1 MTMTKRQQNLY
12 KNLEKQVEKA
22 FKTNKRQS
30 KSGNERYKNSCKEF
44 AKHLSKN
51 YSSQNFR
58 NIRDK
63 HIHSF
68 VKERKDN
75 QIDAKTIRND
85 LSAIRKLHSMIDAK
99 HELPKNSELDLPEIE
114 HKENLIDRTWTDEE
128 YKNALD
134 LAKNMQRN
142 DVVNALKLAK
152 NFGVRINE
160 TTALTSKQLE
170 HALRDNFLHLENTKN
185 GVPRDVPL
193 ENEQQ
198 REALKEVLENS
209 QKGRIFIKH
218 DVSHAKAKAKISD
231 WLYNNRHKFEDKNID
246 HNNLREKSNLTF
258 HGLRHKYAR
267 DNFNKNIAEGMTEK
281 QAKFDVS
288 HKLGHGRDA
297 VTNKYL

>member
-12 KNLEKQVEKA
+12 KNLERQIDKT
-22 FKTNKRQS
+22 FKTNKRQA
-30 KSGNERYKNSCKEF
+30 KTGNERYKNSCKEF
-44 AKHLSKN
+44 AKHLAKK
-51 YSSQNFR
+51 YASQNFR

-63 HIHSF
+63 HIQSF

-99 HELPKNSELDLPEIE
+99 HELPKNTELDLPAVEN
-114 HKENLIDRTWTDEE
+114 KENLIDRSWTEEE
-128 YKNALD
+128 YKNALN
-134 LAKNMQRN
+134 LAENMNRN

-160 TTALTSKQLE
+160 ATALTSKQLE
-170 HALRDNFLHLENTKN
+170 HALRDNYLHLENTKN
-185 GVPRDVPL
+185 GVPRDVPI
-193 ENEQQ
+193 ENEEQ
-198 REALKEVLENS
+198 RESLKEVLKNS
-209 QKGRIFIKH
+209 EKGRIFIKH
-218 DVSHAKAKAKISD
+218 DVSHTKAKAKISD
-231 WLYNNRHKFEDKNID
+231 WIYNNRHKFEDKTID
-246 HNNLREKSNLTF
+246 HSNLREKSNLTF

-267 DNFNKNIAEGMTEK
+267 DNFNKNKGNGMTEK